1 MRKKQA
7 MLLFALLCCTFR
19 AAAQRGTSSAGMSIY
34 SSFGQMSYTLGQ
46 LNHASSGAPN
56 SLTAGVL
63 QAYNFSPFIVVKESQ
78 VSIWPNPV
86 ISQLYLKIGLN
97 PLESIS
103 YQLFDVYGHLV
114 SQHLLTEENTQIPMQ
129 NYTAGTYILRLLF
142 PNQLPLSFK
151 LIKL

>member
-1 MRKKQA
+1 MFYKRA
-7 MLLFALLCCTFR
+7 TLLFTLLCYTSLLV
-19 AAAQRGTSSAGMSIY
+19 AQRSTSSAGTSIY
-34 SSFGQMSYTLGQ
+34 SSSGQMSYTLGQ

-63 QAYNFSPFIVVKESQ
+63 QVYNFSPFVVVQESQ

-86 ISQLYLKIGLN
+86 ISVLYLKIGLN
-97 PLESIS
+97 PLESIP
-103 YQLFDVYGHLV
+103 YQLFNSSGRMVF
-114 SQHLLTEENTQIPMQ
+114 QHILTEENTQIPMQ

-142 PNQLPLSFK
+142 PNQIPLSFK